1 MKKTSKTPLISVIIP
16 FFNTGLSLEGLIKQ
30 ISRICPDAEI
40 ICVDD
45 KSTDGSLARIKKLA
59 NDKVHV
65 IAQKKNQGSAAA
77 RNRGITEAKGKY
89 IVFLDSD
96 DFVRD
101 DFFEKM
107 LSCINEAVLG
117 VCGIRQI
124 FLKDNKFVDKFT
136 KEPKA
141 RNPKDNWREYILKS
155 MFNGAELY
163 SSVNKIYLGD
173 VIRENNLRF
182 DEKLNFAEDT
192 KFVLDYL
199 ACFDDD
205 AKINFVCE
213 PLYFYNYGTNTSVVA
228 DSSLHWKNWQKS
240 YDDIIAWLGR
250 ESDGGSRVI
259 SRRELRLAKK
269 LRTRFKISHLLAVA
283 RSKKSREEKLKY
295 VNKFE
300 LLLGELAL
308 KIR

>member
-30 ISRICPDAEI
+30 ISKICPDAEI

-59 NDKVHV
+59 NDRVHV
-65 IAQKKNQGSAAA
+65 ITQKKNQGSAAA

-96 DFVRD
+96 DFIRD

-107 LSCINEAVLG
+107 LSCINEAALG

-182 DEKLNFAEDT
+182 DEKLNF
-192 KFVLDYL
+192 Y
-199 ACFDDD
+199 
-205 AKINFVCE
+205 
-213 PLYFYNYGTNTSVVA
+213 
-228 DSSLHWKNWQKS
+228 
-240 YDDIIAWLGR
+240 
-250 ESDGGSRVI
+250 
-259 SRRELRLAKK
+259 
-269 LRTRFKISHLLAVA
+269 
-283 RSKKSREEKLKY
+283 
-295 VNKFE
+295 
-300 LLLGELAL
+300 
-308 KIR
+308 